1 MYGQQRPKIQG
12 VGWGYLTGEVL
23 GSGSDR
29 VEQSGMHMGGNTHE
43 QFGTQ
48 IKSQSG
54 KEPEGMEIR
63 REIRISLINIR
74 SNCGG
79 RGEAEL

>member
-1 MYGQQRPKIQG
+1 MGILDWGG
-12 VGWGYLTGEVL
+12 VGEWIGP
-23 GSGSDR
+23 SGT
-29 VEQSGMHMGGNTHE
+29 EWNAHGGNTHE